1 MKPSGIGGQAV
12 IEGVMMRNGGEY
24 AVAVRTPEGQIVVD
38 KQKCSSHKLQNK
50 KFAKL
55 PIIRGVINFFDSMI
69 LGMKS
74 LMYSA
79 SLFAEETAEE
89 KAEREGKAR
98 RKAAEKAEKLRAQ
111 GKTAEAEQVLKKCEE
126 KLAKEAGQL
135 HAEAEKEKQKKDDD
149 LLMTLT
155 VVFSLVVSIALFMML
170 PYFISRWMRTVIHS
184 EILIVIAEGIVRL
197 VIFFGYLTLVSRMKD
212 IQRTFMYH
220 GAEHKCINC
229 IEHGLELNVENV
241 RISSREHKRCGTS
254 FLFIVMFI
262 SIVFI
267 MVFSIPLFMVIHVNT
282 SFWRIILRLLLLPLI
297 AGVSYE
303 FIRLAG
309 TSESRIVSILSRPGM
324 MLQHLTTKEPDDSMI
339 EVAIASVEAV
349 FDWKKFENEQFGTH
363 YELDQSKKDA
373 AAEAASAQA

>member
-24 AVAVRTPEGQIVVD
+24 AVAVRTADGQIVVD
-38 KQKCSSHKLQNK
+38 TQECSSSKIQNR

-55 PIIRGVINFFDSMI
+55 PIIRGVVNFFDSMI

-79 SLFAEETAEE
+79 SLFAEETEEE
-89 KAEREGKAR
+89 KEERETKARGKA
-98 RKAAEKAEKLRAQ
+98 AAKAEKLRAQ
-111 GKTAEAEQVLKKCEE
+111 GKEEQAEQVLAKCEE
-126 KLAKEAGQL
+126 KLLKEAGAL
-135 HAEAEKEKQKKDDD
+135 AAEAEKEKQKKDND

-155 VVFSLVVSIALFMML
+155 VVVSLIFSIALFMML
-170 PYFISRWMRTVIHS
+170 PYAISRWMRTWISS
-184 EILIVIAEGIVRL
+184 EVLIVIAEGLVRL
-197 VIFFGYLTLVSRMKD
+197 LIFFGYLALVSRMKD

-267 MVFSIPLFMVIHVNT
+267 MVFSIPLFMLINVNT
-282 SFWRIILRLLLLPLI
+282 SFWRIVLRLALLPLI

-309 TSESRIVSILSRPGM
+309 SSESRIVNFLSKPGM
-324 MLQHLTTKEPDDSMI
+324 VLQHMTTKEPDDSMI

-349 FDWKKFENEQFGTH
+349 FDWKSFQNEQFGTH
-363 YELDQSKKDA
+363 YELEKPECGET
-373 AAEAASAQA
+373 AEAG

>member
-79 SLFAEETAEE
+79 SLFAEETEEE

-98 RKAAEKAEKLRAQ
+98 KKAAEKAEKLRAQ

-149 LLMTLT
+149 LLMTPGFFSRFSAGNA
-155 VVFSLVVSIALFMML
+155 VFL
-170 PYFISRWMRTVIHS
+170 P
-184 EILIVIAEGIVRL
+184 GIC
-197 VIFFGYLTLVSRMKD
+197 Y
-212 IQRTFMYH
+212 
-220 GAEHKCINC
+220 N
-229 IEHGLELNVENV
+229 
-241 RISSREHKRCGTS
+241 
-254 FLFIVMFI
+254 
-262 SIVFI
+262 
-267 MVFSIPLFMVIHVNT
+267 
-282 SFWRIILRLLLLPLI
+282 
-297 AGVSYE
+297 
-303 FIRLAG
+303 
-309 TSESRIVSILSRPGM
+309 
-324 MLQHLTTKEPDDSMI
+324 EPDKTAHI
-339 EVAIASVEAV
+339 LQKV
-349 FDWKKFENEQFGTH
+349 
-363 YELDQSKKDA
+363 Y
-373 AAEAASAQA
+373 EAAGYRQQIRKTNQSGLQMSALHR

>member
-79 SLFAEETAEE
+79 SLFAEETEEE